1 MSKHRLCS
9 KNFTNVKEL
18 YSGKYI
24 RQYSCINHEEWSFNE
39 IYQLVNIKKSTWFG
53 KNVIKKMRKDNLLS
67 QFSNVLC
74 TQCYTVYKK
83 RAVNHPFTIKLTH
96 IWNNLFSVISFI
108 VFSNYWFHYWVF
120 GYILCFHSNFL

>member
-1 MSKHRLCS
+1 MSKHRLRS
-9 KNFTNVKEL
+9 QNFTNVKEL

-24 RQYSCINHEEWSFNE
+24 RRCLCINHEEWSFNE

-67 QFSNVLC
+67 QFSDVLC

-83 RAVNHPFTIKLTH
+83 RSVNHPFTIKLTH
-96 IWNNLFSVISFI
+96 I
-108 VFSNYWFHYWVF
+108 
-120 GYILCFHSNFL
+120 